1 MEHPRFDLDIH
12 KERILIAEVESGRS
26 RTAEQLCEIGPN
38 EPGAISKLCEKSGVP
53 VSR

>member
-26 RTAEQLCEIGPN
+26 RTAE
-38 EPGAISKLCEKSGVP
+38 
-53 VSR
+53 